1 MDRIIAEI
9 NFSSHG
15 VVPAVIQDELT
26 HEVLMVGYMN
36 AEAVRKTLQ
45 GPHVWFYSRSKKRL
59 WKKGEVSGHTQ
70 TVKEVRLDCDGDA
83 MLIKVKQHVAACHKG
98 YHSCFFREIKTSHL
112 DVVGKKVFDPG
123 AVYKK

>member
-1 MDRIIAEI
+1 MDRILAEI

-45 GPHVWFYSRSKKRL
+45 GPHVWFYSRDKRRL

-70 TVKEVRLDCDGDA
+70 MVKEVRLDCDGDA
-83 MLIKVKQHVAACHKG
+83 LLITVKQHVAACHKG
-98 YHSCFFREIKTSHL
+98 YQSCFFRKVVEDHL
-112 DVVGKKVFDPG
+112 AVVGEKKFAPEV
-123 AVYKK
+123 VYKK